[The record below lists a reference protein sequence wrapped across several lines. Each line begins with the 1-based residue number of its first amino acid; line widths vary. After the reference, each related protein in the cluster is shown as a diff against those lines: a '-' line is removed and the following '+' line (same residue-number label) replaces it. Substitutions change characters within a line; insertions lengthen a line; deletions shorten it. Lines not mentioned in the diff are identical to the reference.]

1 MNNTAI
7 NTYNILCDNFKLSPA
22 DLLDLAAII
31 HKKNTV
37 SKVEKSINQDDP
49 YSKMRDKHA
58 IMLLMRRKNKI

>member
-22 DLLDLAAII
+22 ELLDLAAII

-37 SKVEKSINQDDP
+37 AKVKTPITEDDP
-49 YSKMRDKHA
+49 YSKLRDKHA